1 MVTTHNFGR
10 IVRDHRENKRITL
23 EKAAEECGMSVKGY
37 ELIEL
42 GDSDPKLSNV
52 LNIAATFDMDL
63 GELNVCVQSKV

>member
-10 IVRDHRENKRITL
+10 IVRNHRENKRITL
-23 EKAAEECGMSVKGY
+23 EKAAEKCGMSVKGY

-52 LNIAATFDMDL
+52 LNIAAIFNMDL
-63 GELNVCVQSKV
+63 GELNVCVPSKV